1 MNPRLQGYAAAVL
14 EEAGTAGRARLAGEL
29 AAVER
34 QFATNADLLT
44 ALTDTSNVAA
54 ARRAVMADLLEGK
67 VSPDA
72 ARLAAYAAYSARPAT
87 EVPAAITWAAHRAR
101 RAAEGLEEH
110 EPSLGHMD
118 ARERVGG
125 YAAAVFEELPTDR
138 LEEVEDQLFRFAR
151 TIETTPVLRGALTD
165 RDLPVAV
172 RRGVV
177 DDLLGDKV
185 DPATL
190 RLADYAV
197 TGGRP
202 RDIVGTLFR
211 LVDLTAEA
219 RGWRVALVVA
229 AREVPEEER
238 RRLAE
243 SLSRLAGWPVQ
254 LQVTIDP
261 ALLAGVRVR
270 IGDLQVEASARDRLE
285 QLREHVVSGGWEDQ
299 GFQELGRGGND

>member
-177 DDLLGDKV
+177 DDLLGDSPNLFCFPMGPSM
-185 DPATL
+185 PA
-190 RLADYAV
+190 
-197 TGGRP
+197 P
-202 RDIVGTLFR
+202 RKKEFC
-211 LVDLTAEA
+211 
-219 RGWRVALVVA
+219 
-229 AREVPEEER
+229 
-238 RRLAE
+238 
-243 SLSRLAGWPVQ
+243 LSM
-254 LQVTIDP
+254 I
-261 ALLAGVRVR
+261 
-270 IGDLQVEASARDRLE
+270 
-285 QLREHVVSGGWEDQ
+285 
-299 GFQELGRGGND
+299 F